1 MMPIYRVEFNDCVRL
16 VIDSRPFRHSHLQ
29 EKPINTGL
37 IISNLLDCEDKI
49 RDSSGKF
56 FHLLSRFLK
65 NLMSK
70 FLLFFAVN
78 VQNMPLDSYSG
89 NVDNEIKLLR
99 NIRIFNLLSQVFLS
113 KTGIAGYYATK
124 ARNIENSTRRRKE
137 RRDAARAS
145 RPDPV
150 WSILPSA
157 I

>member
-1 MMPIYRVEFNDCVRL
+1 MMLIYVVEFNDCVRL

-49 RDSSGKF
+49 RDSLGKF

-70 FLLFFAVN
+70 FLSFFAVN

-89 NVDNEIKLLR
+89 NVDSELKLLR

-113 KTGIAGYYATK
+113 KTGIA
-124 ARNIENSTRRRKE
+124 
-137 RRDAARAS
+137 
-145 RPDPV
+145 V
-150 WSILPSA
+150 WSLKELLTFRVPV
-157 I
+157 

>member
-16 VIDSRPFRHSHLQ
+16 VIDSRSFRHSHLQ

-113 KTGIAGYYATK
+113 KTGIAVRGM
-124 ARNIENSTRRRKE
+124 RNEFREVDSG
-137 RRDAARAS
+137 
-145 RPDPV
+145 
-150 WSILPSA
+150 
-157 I
+157 

>member
-29 EKPINTGL
+29 EKPINAGL

-56 FHLLSRFLK
+56 FHLLSHFLK

-113 KTGIAGYYATK
+113 KTGIAAD
-124 ARNIENSTRRRKE
+124 STCLR
-137 RRDAARAS
+137 
-145 RPDPV
+145 
-150 WSILPSA
+150 
-157 I
+157 

>member
-1 MMPIYRVEFNDCVRL
+1 MPIYRVEFNDCVRL
-16 VIDSRPFRHSHLQ
+16 VIDSRSFRHSHLQ

-89 NVDNEIKLLR
+89 NVDSEIKLLR

-113 KTGIAGYYATK
+113 KTGIAVS
-124 ARNIENSTRRRKE
+124 ISTIQCLTFTSEHRVC
-137 RRDAARAS
+137 RAS
-145 RPDPV
+145 GIYHSCSSQNV
-150 WSILPSA
+150 LS
-157 I
+157 

>member
-1 MMPIYRVEFNDCVRL
+1 MMPIYGVEFNDCVRL

-49 RDSSGKF
+49 RDSLGKF

-70 FLLFFAVN
+70 FLSFFAVN

-89 NVDNEIKLLR
+89 NVDSELKLLR

-113 KTGIAGYYATK
+113 KTGIAGDAS
-124 ARNIENSTRRRKE
+124 NSLRVLR
-137 RRDAARAS
+137 
-145 RPDPV
+145 
-150 WSILPSA
+150 SIF
-157 I
+157 

>member
-70 FLLFFAVN
+70 FLL
-78 VQNMPLDSYSG
+78 
-89 NVDNEIKLLR
+89 LLW
-99 NIRIFNLLSQVFLS
+99 
-113 KTGIAGYYATK
+113 
-124 ARNIENSTRRRKE
+124 E
-137 RRDAARAS
+137 RRGS
-145 RPDPV
+145 RIP
-150 WSILPSA
+150 
-157 I
+157 